1 MFFFPRYKF
10 FSKKLDLITYT
21 FYDKKKL
28 IEQIKLD
35 FVFKKNIEIVKQKI
49 YLRKIKKINLKIH
62 LIKIDV
68 NGHELSVIKGLNN
81 IIKKDKPA
89 LIIETDKNIN
99 KINEYLK
106 KFNYGKFSFLK
117 SNKTFE
123 KIRDTYPL
131 NTFFLQPTHLK

>member
-1 MFFFPRYKF
+1 MFPI
-10 FSKKLDLITYT
+10 S
-21 FYDKKKL
+21 
-28 IEQIKLD
+28 
-35 FVFKKNIEIVKQKI
+35 
-49 YLRKIKKINLKIH
+49 

-117 SNKTFE
+117 SNKTFK